1 MLVDL
6 NLRHKS
12 IIIMGEGEELEARTR
27 QFLDADAK
35 VTVIGKKF
43 SRTLK
48 QLSKSKRLELVSC
61 NSLTS
66 WKQFSKKHKPYA
78 VILATTNRQSVSRI
92 ASLLPAGCK
101 PLLYAVDMPAVNDF
115 NMPATAKLGDI
126 RVAISTGGL
135 SPAMAHILRERIERT
150 ITLEDIREVQL
161 QAAMRAKIRKSI
173 PDPEL
178 RRTCIYKIIRNKKI
192 KKLLQKGEFEN
203 AKKLATNQVEQT
215 ARKKPKQE
223 R

>member
-6 NLRHKS
+6 NLRNKT
-12 IIIMGEGEELEARTR
+12 IIIMGEGEELEARTL

-61 NSLTS
+61 NSLTF

-78 VILATTNRQSVSRI
+78 VILATTNRHSVSKI
-92 ASLLPAGCK
+92 ASLLPADCN
-101 PLLYAVDMPAVNDF
+101 PLLYAVDMPDMNDF
-115 NMPATAKLGDI
+115 NMPAIAKLGDI

-161 QAAMRAKIRKSI
+161 QAAMRAKIRRQI

-178 RRTCIYKIIRNKKI
+178 RRNCIYKIIHNKKI

-203 AKKLATNQVEQT
+203 AKKLATKQVEQT